1 MDRKLKAEALAL
13 VFLLLAFPLTS
24 LGKMA
29 DTPMWWIG
37 LLSLIAGGVLPVITR
52 YMDHSK
58 DTTRDVGLEFDDRTS

>member
-1 MDRKLKAEALAL
+1 M
-13 VFLLLAFPLTS
+13 FLLLAFPLTS